1 MSFTDRALVTASSL
15 ASRWAGAL
23 SDHVDARCRGGSGI
37 PGPGSTPEAEA
48 YRQEVRRGNR
58 RKGLVIVNTGT
69 GKGKSTAAM
78 GMAFRAQGR
87 RLRVGIIQFIKPG
100 TARFGELRM
109 ARDAGIHVEGWG
121 DGWTWESSD
130 LGESAARSLVGWDR
144 AKEYIA
150 QHTFDVLILDEFTY
164 LLHYN
169 WLDTAECIE
178 WLRANRPHRMHVV
191 ITGRYAPEA
200 LIEFADLAT
209 EMHLLKHPF
218 KEQGIKAQAGIE
230 F

>member
-1 MSFTDRALVTASSL
+1 MSLTDRALFA
-15 ASRWAGAL
+15 ASRFTSHWAGVL
-23 SDHVDARCRGGSGI
+23 SDRADAKCRVGSGTS
-37 PGPGSTPEAEA
+37 GPGSTPEAEA
-48 YRQEVRRGNR
+48 YRQQVRQGNR
-58 RKGLVIVNTGT
+58 RKGLVIVNTGM

-78 GMAFRAQGR
+78 GIAFRAKGR

-130 LGESAARSLVGWDR
+130 LGESAARSLAGWER
-144 AKEYIA
+144 AKGYISEHA
-150 QHTFDVLILDEFTY
+150 FDVLILDEFTY

-169 WLDTAECIE
+169 WLDTAECID
-178 WLRANRPHRMHVV
+178 WLREHRPPRMHVV
-191 ITGRYAPEA
+191 ITGRHAPDA

-209 EMHLLKHPF
+209 EMRVLKHPF
-218 KEQGIKAQAGIE
+218 REQGIKAQPGIE